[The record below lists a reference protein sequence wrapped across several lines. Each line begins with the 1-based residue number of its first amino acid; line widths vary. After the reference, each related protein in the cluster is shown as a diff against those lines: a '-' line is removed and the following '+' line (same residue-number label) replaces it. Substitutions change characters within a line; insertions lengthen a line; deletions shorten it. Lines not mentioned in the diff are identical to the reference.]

1 MRCPNKL
8 IRLSGLTLSPI
19 NALPRQ
25 IVGAHRR
32 TNMATIFRSPIEAM
46 VEQLFSNIK
55 AKRGECCDNPVTGGG
70 FVWGL
75 DPIRNVSMTLE
86 HLVS

>member
-1 MRCPNKL
+1 
-8 IRLSGLTLSPI
+8 
-19 NALPRQ
+19 
-25 IVGAHRR
+25 
-32 TNMATIFRSPIEAM
+32 MATIFRSPIEAM